1 MERELGSS
9 ILDIPTEL
17 NLLLTCIFTLNVL
30 GNIFS
35 TYLWSSTVILNRPLL
50 QIMAMVTVK

>member
-9 ILDIPTEL
+9 ILDISTEL